1 MPLVNAEEAE
11 LYISSLFRRL
21 GTPEQDAQLVAHHLV
36 EASLLGHDSHGIMR
50 TVQYCAAIERGDL
63 IPNAQPEVVHESPAG
78 GVLDGRWAFGQVA
91 AGEAMKLAMSK
102 ATQCGIGAATLR
114 NCNHTGRLGA
124 YTATAANAGMVAMM
138 MVNAGGGYQSVVPFG
153 GRERRLAT
161 NPLSFSAPSGGE
173 FPLVLDIATSMAPEG
188 KIRVYKQRNSS
199 LPSGWIVDANG
210 APSTNPHDLYA
221 DPPGALL
228 PFGGEVGHKGYGL
241 ALMVD
246 VFAGALT
253 GAGCCRAGDV
263 VARDGALLVAIDV
276 KHFSSVDVFSDQVR
290 NLIAYVK
297 SCPPAPGYDEVFV
310 PGEMEYRTAQL
321 RRTTG
326 IRVEDEVWNGIEAIG
341 VRLGVTSI
349 SLVRDQAATSA
360 I

>member
-1 MPLVNAEEAE
+1 MPLVDAAAAES
-11 LYISSLFRRL
+11 YIGSLFERL
-21 GTPEQDAQLVAHHLV
+21 GTPERSAQLVANHLV
-36 EASLLGHDSHGIMR
+36 ESSLLGHDSHGIMR

-63 IPNAQPEVVHESPAG
+63 ITDAQLEIVRESAAG
-78 GVLDGRWAFGQVA
+78 AVLDGRWAFGQVA
-91 AGEAMKLAMSK
+91 AAEAMQLAMSK
-102 ATQCGIGAATLR
+102 AAKCGVGTVTLR

-161 NPLSFSAPSGGE
+161 NPLSLAAPSGGE

-188 KIRVYKQRNSS
+188 KIRVYKQRNAA

-210 APSTNPHDLYA
+210 EPSTNPNDLYA
-221 DPPGALL
+221 DPPGAIL

-241 ALMVD
+241 AFMVD
-246 VFAGALT
+246 VLAGALT
-253 GAGCCRAGDV
+253 EAGCCRAGEI
-263 VARDGALLVAIDV
+263 VARDGSLLIAIDV
-276 KHFSSVDVFSDQVR
+276 RHFSSEDIFSGHVR
-290 NLIAYVK
+290 GLIAHIK

-321 RRTTG
+321 RRKEG
-326 IRVEDEVWNGIEAIG
+326 IHVEEEAWNGIEAIG
-341 VRLGVTSI
+341 DRLGATRI
-349 SLVRDQAATSA
+349 SYLRN
-360 I
+360 